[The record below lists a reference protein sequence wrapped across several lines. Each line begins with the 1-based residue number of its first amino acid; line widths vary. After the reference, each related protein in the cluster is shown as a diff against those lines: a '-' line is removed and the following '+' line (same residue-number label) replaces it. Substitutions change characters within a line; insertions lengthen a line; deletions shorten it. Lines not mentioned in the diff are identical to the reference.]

1 MDNNHAGENNNIDW
15 CAIAHDFLPDSP
27 SCAVYRIREDT
38 TDFHRIHHGDVVVLD
53 GVGYLIKG
61 TESEKK
67 FGMEGERKP
76 WVKSCV
82 DLVSGE
88 RKVMKLPFHEE
99 FACSIEGGK
108 FTCLRNPEKE
118 ARILDKT
125 RGRPGFMQ
133 GVCVIDPAGG
143 NVRILDRIAGNS
155 LDIVVRGLP
164 GDHRR
169 YYENHLS
176 GILRGVVSAV
186 RSLAHLHSLG
196 EIHGDITPDHI
207 FREIK
212 TGHYIWID
220 FDYDYKDFH
229 DVFHRDILEMGA
241 LLAFVVGKEYVAY
254 WDLEARHPEIAE
266 RITHEDTLLVLRNQI
281 ANLKLVYPYIDDGLN
296 DILLRFSHGS
306 ENRYGSAA
314 ELADDLEKAIERL

>member
-1 MDNNHAGENNNIDW
+1 MEQNHAGANDIDW
-15 CAIAHDFLPDSP
+15 CGIAQEFLPDSS
-27 SCAVYRIREDT
+27 SCRVFRILEDT
-38 TDFHRIHHGDVVVLD
+38 TDFHHIHAGDVVLLD

-88 RKVMKLPFHEE
+88 RKVMKLTFLEE
-99 FACSIEGGK
+99 FACNIEGDK
-108 FTCLRNPEKE
+108 FTCLRSPEKE
-118 ARILDKT
+118 ARILDKV
-125 RGRPGFMQ
+125 RGHPGFMQ
-133 GVCVIDPAGG
+133 GIYAIDPAGN

-155 LDIVVRGLP
+155 LDMVVRALP
-164 GDHRR
+164 GNHLR
-169 YYENHLS
+169 YYENHLP
-176 GILRGVVSAV
+176 GILRGLVSAI
-186 RSLAHLHSLG
+186 RSLHYLHSLR

-220 FDYDYKDFH
+220 FDYDYRDFH
-229 DVFHRDILEMGA
+229 DVIQRDVFEMGT

-254 WDLEARHPEIAE
+254 WDLEARNPEIAE
-266 RITHEDTLLVLRNQI
+266 KITHADTLVVLRNQI
-281 ANLKLVYPYIDDGLN
+281 ANLKLVYPYIHEGLN
-296 DILLRFSHGS
+296 DILMKFAQGS
-306 ENRYGSAA
+306 EERYRTAA
-314 ELADDLEKAIERL
+314 ELGDDLEKVIDLL